1 MGEVGEVANNVMG
14 GPQSVGNV
22 PQGGDTG
29 GTTIWLVYLGPIGG
43 DGEYS
48 GGYAH
53 RVSETNHGEA
63 GTAEGGRQV
72 GYPQGGISA

>member
-29 GTTIWLVYLGPIGG
+29 GTIIWLVYLGPIGG

-53 RVSETNHGEA
+53 RQTTGKRVRRKEDGRWVTPKAELVREA
-63 GTAEGGRQV
+63 A
-72 GYPQGGISA
+72 

>member
-29 GTTIWLVYLGPIGG
+29 GTTILIVDLGPIGG
-43 DGEYS
+43 YGEES

-53 RVSETNHGEA
+53 KVSEKNHGEA
-63 GTAEGGRQV
+63 VTAEGGWDV